1 MVCGSKKSPVDFH
14 IYSHFKEKRS
24 LPFSLMNQKNK
35 WSHLVL
41 ATGEHRKLSIS
52 VQRWKEWGPARKR
65 ENLQQNICNLLLFFK
80 FRQDLLRLSIKNLFW
95 PACSYMRQKLRVTKQ
110 IFSKISR
117 LLKKNGQRKRI
128 GKKKTIMIMLIFSV
142 VVEIQFI
149 SVLHKFST
157 INMI

>member
-1 MVCGSKKSPVDFH
+1 
-14 IYSHFKEKRS
+14 
-24 LPFSLMNQKNK
+24 
-35 WSHLVL
+35 
-41 ATGEHRKLSIS
+41 
-52 VQRWKEWGPARKR
+52 
-65 ENLQQNICNLLLFFK
+65 
-80 FRQDLLRLSIKNLFW
+80 
-95 PACSYMRQKLRVTKQ
+95 MRQKLRVTKQ

-128 GKKKTIMIMLIFSV
+128 GKKKTMMIMLIFSV